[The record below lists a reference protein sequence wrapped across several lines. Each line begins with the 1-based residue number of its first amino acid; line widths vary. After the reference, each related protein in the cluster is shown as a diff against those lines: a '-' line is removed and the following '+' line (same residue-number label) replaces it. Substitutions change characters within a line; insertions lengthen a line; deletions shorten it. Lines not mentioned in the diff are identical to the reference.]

1 MMFDWRVLVAIGVL
15 GLVSYVLRSGGFLAA
30 GLIREDGSIT
40 RFLRLA
46 PGNLF
51 IAFVAAACFDG
62 GLPSMIGS
70 TAAIVGMLTTRKE
83 WVALTAGF
91 AAAAVAAAFLPAR

>member
-1 MMFDWRVLVAIGVL
+1 MPDWRVLLAIGVL
-15 GLVSYVLRSGGFLAA
+15 GVVSYALRSCGYLAA
-30 GLIREDGSIT
+30 GLTRKDGFTT

-51 IAFVAAACFDG
+51 IAFVAAACVNG
-62 GLPSMIGS
+62 GWPSVIGT
-70 TAAIVGMLTTRKE
+70 TAALAGMATTRQE

-91 AAAAVAAAFLPAR
+91 SAAVVAAALLQTR

>member
-1 MMFDWRVLVAIGVL
+1 MSDWQTFATIGAL
-15 GLVSYVLRSGGFLAA
+15 GLVSYGLRSGGFLAA
-30 GLIREDGSIT
+30 GLVRDDSTIA

-51 IAFVAAACFDG
+51 IAFVAAACVEG
-62 GLPSMIGS
+62 GLPSTVGC
-70 TAAIVGMLTTRKE
+70 AAALAGMAMTRRE

-91 AAAAVAAAFLPAR
+91 AAAALAASVA

>member
-1 MMFDWRVLVAIGVL
+1 MSDWQTFAAIGAL
-15 GLVSYVLRSGGFLAA
+15 GLVSYGLRSGGFLAA
-30 GLIREDGSIT
+30 GLVREDSAVS

-51 IAFVAAACFDG
+51 IAFVAAACIEG
-62 GLPSMIGS
+62 GWPSTIGCL
-70 TAAIVGMLTTRKE
+70 AALLGMLATRRE

-91 AAAAVAAAFLPAR
+91 LAAAAVAVVV